1 MYFLSFSLDWLIISL
16 LMAVVEKWWCR
27 LVFSVSE
34 HIVQTL
40 SLYCLSLLISAADLL
55 RELDRAGA
63 AGLVVLGAELVPG
76 VLVDMLALRLDL
88 LGAELVP
95 GVLVDLLAL

>member
-1 MYFLSFSLDWLIISL
+1 
-16 LMAVVEKWWCR
+16 MAVVEKWWCR

-40 SLYCLSLLISAADLL
+40 FLYCVSLLISAADLL
-55 RELDRAGA
+55 RALDRAGA
-63 AGLVVLGAELVPG
+63 ELVVPG
-76 VLVDMLALRLDL
+76 VLVDMRALRLDL

-95 GVLVDLLAL
+95 GVLVDLLALWLDLL